1 MAKGF
6 QAGTIN
12 TTLKM
17 SFDKA
22 AMNDAVKDVERN
34 MQLMSSRVGAAGKSI
49 QQLTASTVMGLG
61 GALGGAFLFGARAA
75 VAFEQQFADV
85 KKTLDVSGD
94 AQQVEKAFSAIAKQ
108 LRNIAKESPASV
120 QQLTQIAAVGGQLGI
135 EADQIVKFTD
145 TIQKLTVATN
155 LSAEQAALS
164 LARLQKITNLT
175 SNEIDNLASV
185 LVKLGN
191 NFATTES
198 EIITAATQIATAT
211 AGLETAFNQPAVD
224 ALAFAT
230 ALRAVGQ
237 PAQAGSTAIIRLIQ
251 VVDRLNKVGGS
262 QLEQVALTAGVS
274 LQAFQELFSIDP
286 SMAIAQF
293 IEGLGRVEAE
303 GGDAIAI
310 LEKLGLDQIRSRRAY
325 LALARAKS
333 DDGEQ
338 TGLLTGALQM
348 ANQEFVENNALTTEA
363 ERRYETVASQ
373 IQILKNR
380 LNETALVYG
389 EKLLPA
395 TNAIVEAFLNLS
407 AASDDQLGVFQRL
420 ALAAGALA
428 TLLIVPYGART
439 AYKTLT
445 KDTLEY
451 TAALNMA
458 RTGLSGLNAEQERLM
473 FTATRKVKD
482 RLMLAQTPFRNVIR
496 GGITER
502 VNTDAV
508 ATGGVAGGLG
518 EQTRRVGRMASI
530 FNRNTREAYRNL
542 QKLAEAQ
549 GQTVMQFLRANG
561 VFEDTGTFLQN
572 MDKKVQNYN
581 KTAKVGINGTK
592 GFTAALIGFST
603 AANSVALAIK
613 NMVIG
618 LAKFIGPILAIQ
630 GIFKIFERMGEKN
643 RAMQEFSNG
652 LVSIGEGVSE
662 LEKAEANLRELKIM
676 KEDLIEKGATKETV
690 TAINNYISNL
700 EQTIRGKKSI
710 MNREAGELLQGLVL
724 ANNPELQKQFKN
736 SARVLGMNID
746 VFKDTFFQG
755 MSDVVTDIHTGK
767 LPNVG
772 DFVEAFIESD
782 FGDYEINRALRRIQD
797 EVGIIDF
804 IQNVFPQGTE
814 DLYQK
819 AGFDGRGLFN
829 FSEMLRNY
837 TDRDVDKLYEDF
849 FFASEKAVNR
859 LGRDAFGGL
868 GDTVYGSLVSDL
880 SDKELLQL
888 LEILNAF
895 GDTIQVI
902 SKTDLEDLTD
912 SQIFEQAS
920 ILMQAKAAYLNQQ
933 QDLLISTGKLAQS
946 DFIDAT
952 DIDKFGKAQRLVS
965 SIVAEEF
972 GKASDAQE
980 RLKQDLGITDEM
992 LFGISE
998 TIDNTLEQSL
1008 QNAIDGFN
1016 RLPDTARITAQ
1027 LFVKNLTENLRIQD
1041 EFEDAIREL
1050 SIFAPLVAKEL
1061 AEQGPQTTRLA
1072 KEFLERPFLAAI
1084 AEGQLLEAVGP
1095 ELQAQAMAS
1104 IQEALDSGEI
1114 GEAGQ
1119 LGIDLAEGVVTG
1131 IESRKEDLANIFSET
1146 LVDAIEA
1153 AGIAIQ
1159 KGSPSRLTFMELG
1172 VPMIDG
1178 VISGIKSKKEELEDT
1193 FSDVLTSFITR
1204 GDVIQNIIS
1213 DFGIYTALKDAER
1226 GINSVK
1232 INRIRTEQSLNA
1244 ALRAQ
1249 ASINDRLAE
1258 SNKNLARLE
1267 IEGAAGVIT
1276 LDEEISL
1283 LRRKL
1288 DLEDKINKASGKK
1301 TARELL
1307 QIQQA
1312 EENILDLRAMAA
1324 KGIISNLELQAAE
1337 EELASL
1343 KGEDV
1348 SEDER
1353 KLAILELA
1361 QTERDLVRARED
1373 ALRIDE
1379 ELVRVRE
1386 ENIRLRDE
1394 AALMDY
1400 SVKEAINAVAAAKE
1414 REVAADNEL
1423 EQARN
1428 NFNEAMATGTLVSNL
1443 ELIASKYTG
1452 IKDAINDTITA
1463 GSNINQIITPLTE
1476 AIIAAATA
1484 KSLIDSITNTDSYGG
1499 EANINLTP
1507 FIPPSA
1513 DDLNVPN
1520 TFFPRNPAFDEPAP
1534 PNSFFPR
1541 GLPGGGG
1548 GATLEEDSIW
1558 RQFLGGIARL
1568 SSSIVPGMN
1577 MGGRVKGY
1585 KYGGRGDAMT
1595 RALVGEYGPEEVK
1608 FIPGNGFMVKPLGT
1622 GKSGTVVNNL
1632 NVNVT
1637 GVPSD
1642 PISAR
1647 KAAVQIS
1654 KALKKLDKEGSSGTG
1669 LRRN

>member
-373 IQILKNR
+373 LQILKNR

-389 EKLLPA
+389 ERLLPA
-395 TNAIVEAFLNLS
+395 TNAIVKAFLNLS

-420 ALAAGALA
+420 SLALGSLA
-428 TLLIVPYGART
+428 TLLIIPFGARN

-451 TAALNMA
+451 TAAINMA
-458 RTGLSGLNAEQERLM
+458 RTGLTGLSLEQEKLM
-473 FTATRKVKD
+473 FQQTRQVKD
-482 RLMLAQTPFRNVIR
+482 RLLLAQTPMANFLKKPTLGTADPIELFY
-496 GGITER
+496 GGQITGVEKTSR
-502 VNTDAV
+502 VMSMFNTN
-508 ATGGVAGGLG
+508 TQ
-518 EQTRRVGRMASI
+518 ESI
-530 FNRNTREAYRNL
+530 TNIK
-542 QKLAEAQ
+542 KLAKAQ
-549 GQTVMQFLRANG
+549 GQTSIQFLKAQG
-561 VFEDTGTFLQN
+561 VYGDTGTFLKNIDNQV
-572 MDKKVQNYN
+572 KSYN
-581 KTAKVGINGTK
+581 KSAASGIAGTK
-592 GFTAALIGFST
+592 GFTASLIGFNTIAKSLT
-603 AANSVALAIK
+603 ITIQ
-613 NMVIG
+613 NMVLGIMR
-618 LAKFIGPILAIQ
+618 IVGPMIAIQ
-630 GIFKIFERMGEKN
+630 QIFKFFERMGAKN
-643 RAMQEFSNG
+643 RAMEEFANG

-662 LEKAEANLRELKIM
+662 LEKAQADLEQLKIM
-676 KEDLIEKGATKETV
+676 KGDLIEKGATKETIRAV
-690 TAINNYISNL
+690 DNYIYSL
-700 EQTIRGKKSI
+700 EQTLRGKKSVI
-710 MNREAGELLQGLVL
+710 NKEAGGLIENLVF
-724 ANNPELQKQFKN
+724 ANNPELKKQFKN
-736 SARVLGMNID
+736 TAMILNQNVEL
-746 VFKDTFFQG
+746 FKDTFFSG
-755 MSDVVTDIHTGK
+755 MAAIVTDIHTGSV
-767 LPNVG
+767 PTIG

-782 FGDYEINRALRRIQD
+782 FGDADINRALRKIQD

-804 IQNVFPQGTE
+804 MQAVFPSGTQDIFQRSTGLEQG
-814 DLYQK
+814 
-819 AGFDGRGLFN
+819 FFN
-829 FSEMLRNY
+829 FREMVRQYKGKDLDKFYEGFFEQSRQAQKRLS
-837 TDRDVDKLYEDF
+837 RDIF
-849 FFASEKAVNR
+849 S
-859 LGRDAFGGL
+859 GL
-868 GDTVYGSLVSDL
+868 GDTIYSELVADL

-895 GDTIQVI
+895 GDTIEVL
-902 SKTDLEDLTD
+902 SDTDLENLTD
-912 SQIFEQAS
+912 TQLFEQAS

-933 QDLLISTGKLAQS
+933 QELLVSTGKMAQS

-952 DIDKFGKAQRLVS
+952 DIEKFGKARRLVS
-965 SIVAEEF
+965 DLIKEEF
-972 GKASDAQE
+972 GKAADAQD
-980 RLKQDLGITDEM
+980 RLKNELGLTDEM
-992 LFGISE
+992 LMGISE
-998 TIDNTLEQSL
+998 TIDNVLDASI

-1016 RLPDTARITAQ
+1016 RLPEAARITAQ
-1027 LFVKNLTENLRIQD
+1027 LFIKNLTENLKLQTT
-1041 EFEDAIREL
+1041 FEDAVREL
-1050 SIFAPLVAKEL
+1050 SLFAPLLALEL
-1061 AEQGPQTTRLA
+1061 AQEGPRTTRLA

-1104 IQEALDSGEI
+1104 IQEALDSGEL

-1232 INRIRTEQSLNA
+1232 MNRIRTEQSLNA

-1258 SNKNLARLE
+1258 SNKNVARLE

-1276 LDEEISL
+1276 LDEEIGL

-1476 AIIAAATA
+1476 AIIAAAAA
-1484 KSLIDSITNTDSYGG
+1484 KALIDNITNTDSYGG
-1499 EANINLTP
+1499 QAQVNLTP

-1520 TFFPRNPAFDEPAP
+1520 TFFPRNPAFDETEP
-1534 PNSFFPR
+1534 PNTFFPR
-1541 GLPGGGG
+1541 GLPGGG
-1548 GATLEEDSIW
+1548 TTPKEDSIW
-1558 RQFLGGIARL
+1558 RQFLEGITRL
-1568 SSSIVPGMN
+1568 SSLVVPN
-1577 MGGRVKGY
+1577 YKMGGRVKGY

>member
-34 MQLMSSRVGAAGKSI
+34 MKLMSSRVGAAGKSI
-49 QQLTASTVMGLG
+49 QQLTMSTVTGLG

-94 AQQVEKAFSAIAKQ
+94 AQQVEKAFDAIAGQ
-108 LRNIAKESPASV
+108 LRNIAKFSPAAVSE
-120 QQLTQIAAVGGQLGI
+120 LTQIAAVGGQLGI

-185 LVKLGN
+185 VVKLGN

-211 AGLETAFNQPAVD
+211 AGLQTNFNQPAVD

-237 PAQAGSTAIIRLIQ
+237 PAQAGSTAIIRLTQ
-251 VVDRLNKVGGS
+251 VLDRLVDVGGPL
-262 QLEQVALTAGVS
+262 LEEVARTAGVS
-274 LQAFQELFSIDP
+274 MQAFQELFSIDP

-293 IEGLGRVEAE
+293 IEGLGRVESD
-303 GGDAIAI
+303 GGDAIAV
-310 LEKLGLDQIRSRRAY
+310 LERLGLDQIRSRRAY

-333 DDGEQ
+333 DDGTE

-348 ANQEFVENNALTTEA
+348 ANQEFIENNALTTEA

-389 EKLLPA
+389 ERLLPA

-407 AASDDQLGVFQRL
+407 AASDDQLGVFQKL

-428 TLLIVPYGART
+428 TLLIVPVGARN

-473 FTATRKVKD
+473 FTATRQVKD
-482 RLMLAQTPFRNVIR
+482 RLMLAQTPLRNVIR
-496 GGITER
+496 GGVTER
-502 VNTDAV
+502 LNPDAV
-508 ATGGVAGGLG
+508 ATGGIAGGLG

-530 FNRNTREAYRNL
+530 FNRNTRDAYRNL

-561 VFEDTGTFLQN
+561 VFQDTGTFLQN
-572 MDKKVQNYN
+572 MDKQVQNYN
-581 KTAKVGINGTK
+581 KTAKVGISGTK

-618 LAKFIGPILAIQ
+618 LARFIGPILAIQ

-662 LEKAEANLRELKIM
+662 LEKAEADLRELKIM
-676 KEDLIEKGATKETV
+676 KEDLMEKGATEETE

-710 MNREAGELLQGLVL
+710 MNREAGELLQGLVI
-724 ANNPELQKQFKN
+724 ANNPELEKQFKN

-804 IQNVFPQGTE
+804 IQNVFPKGTE
-814 DLYQK
+814 DLFQK

-837 TDRDVDKLYEDF
+837 TDKDVDKLYEDF
-849 FFASEKAVNR
+849 FFASDKALNR

-895 GDTIQVI
+895 GDTIQLI

-952 DIDKFGKAQRLVS
+952 DIEKFGKAQKLVS
-965 SIVAEEF
+965 NIVAEEF
-972 GKASDAQE
+972 GKASDSQD

-992 LFGISE
+992 LLGISE

-1050 SIFAPLVAKEL
+1050 SLFAPLVAKEL
-1061 AEQGPQTTRLA
+1061 AEQGPQTTKLA

-1084 AEGQLLEAVGP
+1084 AEGQLLAAVGP

-1114 GEAGQ
+1114 GESGQ
-1119 LGIDLAEGVVTG
+1119 LGIDLADGVIQG
-1131 IESRKEDLANIFSET
+1131 IESRKEDLSNVFSEA
-1146 LVDAIEA
+1146 LMDAIEA
-1153 AGIAIQ
+1153 AGVAIER
-1159 KGSPSRLTFMELG
+1159 GSPSRLTRNFLG

-1178 VISGIKSKKEELEDT
+1178 VIGGIKSKKKEVEEA
-1193 FSDVLTSFITR
+1193 FSDVLTGFITR
-1204 GDVIQNIIS
+1204 GKFMDEIIS
-1213 DFGIYTALKDAER
+1213 DFALYTSREDAKRGVNTAL
-1226 GINSVK
+1226 
-1232 INRIRTEQSLNA
+1232 INRISTEQRLNEV
-1244 ALRAQ
+1244 LRAQ
-1249 ASINDRLAE
+1249 ASITDRLTE
-1258 SNKNLARLE
+1258 SNENLARLE
-1267 IEGAAGVIT
+1267 REGAKGVIT

-1283 LRRKL
+1283 LRRKIE
-1288 DLEDKINKASGKK
+1288 LENKIEKAEGKK
-1301 TARELL
+1301 SAKELL
-1307 QIQQA
+1307 AIQKA
-1312 EENILDLRAMAA
+1312 EENIVDLRAMAA
-1324 KGIISNLELQAAE
+1324 KGVISNLELQAAE
-1337 EELASL
+1337 EDLASL

-1348 SEDER
+1348 TESER

-1373 ALRIDE
+1373 ALRISD
-1379 ELVRVRE
+1379 ELVQARE
-1386 ENIRLRDE
+1386 DNIRLKDE
-1394 AALMDY
+1394 EALMDTK
-1400 SVKEAINAVAAAKE
+1400 VQDAINAVAAAKE
-1414 REVAADNEL
+1414 REVEADMQL
-1423 EQARN
+1423 EKARN
-1428 NFNEAMATGTLVSNL
+1428 DFNEAMATGTLVNSL
-1443 ELIASKYTG
+1443 GIIANNYDG
-1452 IKDAINDTITA
+1452 ITDSINKTIDA
-1463 GSNINQIITPLTE
+1463 GKNIYEIITPLTD
-1476 AIIAAATA
+1476 AIIAAGAA
-1484 KSLIDSITNTDSYGG
+1484 KALIDNIETDAYNITATTQPT
-1499 EANINLTP
+1499 TP
-1507 FIPPSA
+1507 FVPQDP
-1513 DDLNVPN
+1513 DELNVPNTYFPRKPNLEPPN
-1520 TFFPRNPAFDEPAP
+1520 TFFPR
-1534 PNSFFPR
+1534 
-1541 GLPGGGG
+1541 GIPGGGN
-1548 GATLEEDSIW
+1548 
-1558 RQFLGGIARL
+1558 
-1568 SSSIVPGMN
+1568 SSSAIEEKSLGRRILESIASLDNLGMFG
-1577 MGGRVKGY
+1577 MGGRVKKY
-1585 KYGGRGDAMT
+1585 AYGGRGDPMT

-1654 KALKKLDKEGSSGTG
+1654 KALNKLDKEGSSGTG